1 MREPK
6 RILFV
11 SQQIFPYLDEE
22 TPIRLQNRQLP
33 EYFQSHG
40 FETRTF
46 MPKFGEIN
54 ERRNQL
60 HEVIRLSGI
69 NLIIS
74 STDHPLLIKVAS
86 IQSARIQIYFIDN
99 DAVIVK
105 IINDFFRGRC
115 IIHADI
121 SVFVFFDTRITAQ

>member
-60 HEVIRLSGI
+60 HEVIRLSG
-69 NLIIS
+69 
-74 STDHPLLIKVAS
+74 HA
-86 IQSARIQIYFIDN
+86 ARYCQ
-99 DAVIVK
+99 VGT
-105 IINDFFRGRC
+105 RGGE
-115 IIHADI
+115 A
-121 SVFVFFDTRITAQ
+121 

>member
-1 MREPK
+1 MKEPK

-11 SQQIFPYLDEE
+11 SQQIYPFLDTES
-22 TPIRLQNRQLP
+22 PIRLRNRQMP
-33 EYFQSHG
+33 EYFQSKG

-74 STDHPLLIKVAS
+74 EI
-86 IQSARIQIYFIDN
+86 
-99 DAVIVK
+99 
-105 IINDFFRGRC
+105 GRA
-115 IIHADI
+115 H
-121 SVFVFFDTRITAQ
+121 V